1 MTRTQRVLVT
11 GGTGFVGGW
20 CVAELLRRGHTVRTT
35 VRDASKEASIRSAV
49 ARAVEPGDRL
59 EVVVADLSAD
69 EGWDA
74 AVADCDHVL
83 HVASPLI
90 ATRDEQAVLRPAV
103 DGVVRVLR
111 AARDGGVQR
120 VVYTSTCGAV
130 YYGHPPQAEPFD
142 ESSWTDVE
150 AGGMSAYVKSK
161 ALAERAAWDFMAS
174 EGGALELTTV
184 NPSGIFGP
192 ALAPD
197 ASSSLSLIKRLMD
210 GSMPACPD
218 LWFGVVDVRDVVD
231 LHLRAM
237 TAPGAAGERFIATQG
252 PAVSMIEIAAVLRE
266 RLGDAAKRVPRRR
279 LPDWIV
285 RVIGRFNT
293 EMGDLVP
300 LLGQRR
306 DATSAKAQRELGW
319 TPRPWQEAVTATAES
334 LVDLGVVR

>member
-1 MTRTQRVLVT
+1 MTQTVLVT
-11 GGTGFVGGW
+11 GATGFVAGW
-20 CVAELLRRGHTVRTT
+20 SIAELLRRGYTVRAT
-35 VRDASKEASIRSAV
+35 VRGQSNDARVRAAV

-59 EVVVADLSAD
+59 SLVKADLLD
-69 EGWDA
+69 DDGWDA
-74 AVADCDHVL
+74 AVAGCDYVL

-90 ATRDEQAVLRPAV
+90 ATKDEPAVIRPAV

-120 VVYTSTCGAV
+120 VVFTSTCGSI

-142 ESSWTDVE
+142 ESSWTNVQ

-161 ALAERAAWDFMAS
+161 ALAERAAWDFIKA

-192 ALAPD
+192 ALSLD
-197 ASSSLSLIKRLMD
+197 VSSSLTLIKRLLI
-210 GSMPACPD
+210 GGLPACPD

-237 TAPGAAGERFIATQG
+237 TAPSAGGERFIATSG
-252 PAVSMIEIAAVLRE
+252 PAVSMLDIAATLRE
-266 RLGDAAKRVPRRR
+266 RLGDEAKNVPTRK
-279 LPDWIV
+279 LPDWVV

-293 EMGDLVP
+293 NIGDLVP

-319 TPRPWQEAVTATAES
+319 TPRSWQDAVTATAES
-334 LVDLGVVR
+334 LLQLGVASR